1 MNGDIESKAKPDP
14 AMGEILTSIKQI
26 ITEEQAPQRPSES
39 DDEAPAKAEAP
50 GDDVLE
56 LTDLVEEEDD
66 DEPLAGSKVLGIAPA
81 IRPSAPAKQGDE
93 IRSRPSVV
101 AQLRGLREAATIAKE
116 MGSEGGGKV
125 TPVIQEA
132 IIPLAEEWVR
142 KNLPSLTQ
150 KSISEAVRPIV
161 QEWMDHHLPEMVERV
176 VREEV
181 ARMVEQ
187 AGKD

>member
-1 MNGDIESKAKPDP
+1 MNAEIETKAKPDP

-26 ITEEQAPQRPSES
+26 ITEEQAVQRAPEQ
-39 DDEAPAKAEAP
+39 DADAPPKTEA
-50 GDDVLE
+50 GTDDVLE
-56 LTDLVEEEDD
+56 LTDLVEDED
-66 DEPLAGSKVLGIAPA
+66 DEPLPASKVLGIAPQP
-81 IRPSAPAKQGDE
+81 RPAAGRPGDE
-93 IRSRPSVV
+93 VRSRPAVV

-116 MGSEGGGKV
+116 MGNEGGGKV
-125 TPVIQEA
+125 SPLVQEA
-132 IIPLAEEWVR
+132 IVPLAEEWVR
-142 KNLPSLTQ
+142 KNLPSLTE

-181 ARMVEQ
+181 SRMVEQ